1 MPDKAAR
8 AQHIN
13 GELRAMRLRVTIGR
27 HLEDQGMVTPAAIAD
42 ATGLPPAEAIRLL
55 NARKTRDGDIPA
67 LEAIARPVAAA
78 NRATSSTP
86 GRLPGAKKSDSP
98 DGPFPSCEAIRDA
111 ICLFPDPELLALVP
125 PKPAPR
131 RVSAK

>member
-8 AQHIN
+8 AQRIT

-67 LEAIARPVAAA
+67 LEAIAARLGLPIPPV
-78 NRATSSTP
+78 
-86 GRLPGAKKSDSP
+86 D
-98 DGPFPSCEAIRDA
+98 F
-111 ICLFPDPELLALVP
+111 DPLVP
-125 PKPAPR
+125 SRAGQ
-131 RVSAK
+131 